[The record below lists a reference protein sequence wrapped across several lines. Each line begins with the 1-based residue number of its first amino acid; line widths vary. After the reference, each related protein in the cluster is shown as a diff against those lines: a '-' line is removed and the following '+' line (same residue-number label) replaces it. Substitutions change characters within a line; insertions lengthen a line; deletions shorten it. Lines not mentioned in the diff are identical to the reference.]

1 MFEKASWMKK
11 SIAAAIAAALI
22 LSFHWTASAGDSLQ
36 VKADGTAT
44 RFEDKA
50 DVKKR
55 AIERALAEA
64 VTSAIATLEADKGL
78 LETSDE
84 LKKKAASNAQV
95 YVLDYKILAEGWL
108 THLDMTPP
116 PGDDSVAGLPLAAL
130 PGVEVFH
137 IRLEASIDAAQ
148 LKKALLTGE
157 KSASAHIEGIT
168 FVLLDFS
175 DYAGHKE
182 VVAALEKTAQIK
194 DLIYVSFY
202 RGKTV
207 LAANSTVDAHA
218 LVRQLARDLQGCC
231 AVVNGASGIIVIKP
245 QTLSRKGD

>member
-1 MFEKASWMKK
+1 MKK
-11 SIAAAIAAALI
+11 ITLAVIVAALI
-22 LSFHWTASAGDSLQ
+22 PAFYGNASAIDSLQ
-36 VKADGTAT
+36 VKAEGMAT

-55 AIERALAEA
+55 AIDRALMEA
-64 VTSAIATLEADKGL
+64 VTSAISTLEADGAL
-78 LETSDE
+78 RETPDE
-84 LKKKAASNAQV
+84 LRKKAASNAQV

-116 PGDDSVAGLPLAAL
+116 PGDDNAAGQTAALSSPAL

-148 LKKALLTGE
+148 LKKALLAGD
-157 KSASAHIEGIT
+157 KGASAHIEALT

-182 VVAALEKTAQIK
+182 VIAALEKTAQIK
-194 DLIYVSFY
+194 DLTYVSLY

-218 LVRQLARDLQGCC
+218 LVRQLARDMLGCC
-231 AVVNGASGIIVIKP
+231 AVVSGADGIIVIKP
-245 QTLSRKGD
+245 LPLSRKGD

>member
-1 MFEKASWMKK
+1 MKK
-11 SIAAAIAAALI
+11 IIAAVIVAAFI
-22 LSFHWTASAGDSLQ
+22 VSFHGTAPAIDSLQ
-36 VKADGTAT
+36 VKAEGMAT

-55 AIERALAEA
+55 AIDRALAEA
-64 VTSAIATLEADKGL
+64 VTSAIAI
-78 LETSDE
+78 LETDGALRGTPDE
-84 LKKKAASNAQV
+84 LRKKAASNAQV
-95 YVLDYKILAEGWL
+95 YVLDYKIVAEGWL

-116 PGDDSVAGLPLAAL
+116 PSIDDSATAQPVAAS

-157 KSASAHIEGIT
+157 KDASAHIEGLT

-182 VVAALEKTAQIK
+182 VIAALEKTAQIK
-194 DLIYVSFY
+194 DLTYLSFY

-207 LAANSTVDAHA
+207 LAANATVDAHV

-231 AVVNGASGIIVIKP
+231 AVVSGASGIIVIKP
-245 QTLSRKGD
+245 RTLSRKGD